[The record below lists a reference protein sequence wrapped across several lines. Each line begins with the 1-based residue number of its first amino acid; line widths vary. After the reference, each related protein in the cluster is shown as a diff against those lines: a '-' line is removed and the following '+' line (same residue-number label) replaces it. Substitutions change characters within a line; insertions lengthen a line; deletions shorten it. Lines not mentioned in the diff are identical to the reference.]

1 MDTKRRLEYDITYM
15 NMASCMRELSFA
27 TRSKVGCIIVSDD
40 DQIIAQ
46 GYNGMPKGFPNE
58 CEHLD
63 ENGNLVTNDE
73 VLHAE
78 SNAIAKCAKC
88 SEGKCK
94 GATAYVS
101 LSPCLQ
107 CSKLIIQSGI
117 KRVVFREEYRD
128 ITPLILLLKGGIE
141 VQMLDTLHKELIEYT
156 FDKEVGTLYKDYYAY
171 LTV

>member
-1 MDTKRRLEYDITYM
+1 MTENRKLEYDIAYM
-15 NMASCMRELSFA
+15 NMASCLRELSFA
-27 TRSKVGCIIVSDD
+27 TRSKVGCIIVNPDG
-40 DQIIAQ
+40 QIITQ

-78 SNAIAKCAKC
+78 SNAIAKCAKS
-88 SEGKCK
+88 SEGQCK
-94 GATAYVS
+94 GATAYVT

-107 CSKLIIQSGI
+107 CSKLIVQSGI

-128 ITPLILLLKGGIE
+128 VTPLIFLLKGGSE
-141 VQMLDTLHKELIEYT
+141 VQMLDTLHKKLIEYT
-156 FDKEVGTLYKDYYAY
+156 FDKETRTLYKNHYPY
-171 LTV
+171 LTI

>member
-1 MDTKRRLEYDITYM
+1 
-15 NMASCMRELSFA
+15 
-27 TRSKVGCIIVSDD
+27 
-40 DQIIAQ
+40 
-46 GYNGMPKGFPNE
+46 MPKGFPNE

-94 GATAYVS
+94 GATAYIS

-128 ITPLILLLKGGIE
+128 ITPLIFLLKGGVE
-141 VQMLDTLHKELIEYT
+141 VQMLDTLHKKLIEYT

>member
-1 MDTKRRLEYDITYM
+1 MTENRRLEYDIAYM
-15 NMASCMRELSFA
+15 NMASCLRELSFA
-27 TRSKVGCIIVSDD
+27 IRSKVGCIIVNPDG
-40 DQIIAQ
+40 QIITQ
-46 GYNGMPKGFPNE
+46 GYNGMTKGFPNE

-78 SNAIAKCAKC
+78 SNAIAKCAKS
-88 SEGKCK
+88 SEGQCK
-94 GATAYVS
+94 GATAYVT

-128 ITPLILLLKGGIE
+128 VTPLIFLLKGGIE
-141 VQMLDTLHKELIEYT
+141 VQMLDTLHKKLIEYT
-156 FDKEVGTLYKDYYAY
+156 FDKETGTLYKNHYPY
-171 LTV
+171 LTI